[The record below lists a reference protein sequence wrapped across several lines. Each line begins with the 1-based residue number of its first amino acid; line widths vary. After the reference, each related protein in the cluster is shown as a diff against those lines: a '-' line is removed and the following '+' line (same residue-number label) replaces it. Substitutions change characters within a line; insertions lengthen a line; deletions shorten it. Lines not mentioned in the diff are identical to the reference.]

1 MAEAEGDHRDRRV
14 IKNTPKVWK
23 ADIWAHFGFYEV
35 DGKLD
40 KTYAVCKTCHTKI
53 KHVGNTTNFTNHVD
67 RWHPELASTT
77 TTQKVDT
84 SQPRIDESLV
94 SMLPHNSERAKRIT
108 RSVACFIAKDLRPYS
123 VVENAGFRHMLKT
136 IEPRYKLPTRATF
149 TDSALP
155 TLYKETKAKVMESM
169 CKASRVAIT
178 SDAWTSVATESYVT
192 ITAHYVS
199 EDWQIVSHVLQTRAV
214 YESHTGA
221 HMAGLLLNVVEE
233 WQLTDKSVVLV
244 TDNAANMISAAEI
257 GKFPHVKC
265 FAHTL
270 NLAAQRAL
278 KLPTVSRLLGRVRR
292 ISAYF
297 HRSTKAKHL
306 FEENQRVVL
315 KLTSPLKLI
324 TDVATSRA
332 DLANVEEV
340 VKTLK
345 PVKDATVFMSEE
357 SSPTVSLIAPVYAQL
372 LQSMSDTIGDQPL
385 IRDVK
390 NAIKTDLL
398 KRYNSGAEKKILHT
412 SSALDPRFKGL
423 PFLTEEERLDVSAGV
438 TSEAASLEYER
449 RRRTEADEA
458 PGGTGSSGTM
468 EELLSVDDN
477 VSDSAGP
484 SAPKRWASSLL
495 VSLLGPA
502 FNDISEPAVQSK
514 TADASA
520 EEEMDLYCRSPA
532 VPLSEDPLDWWHRQ
546 KGTFPLLS
554 RLAKRYLCI
563 PGTSVSAERVFSTAG
578 DVITAKRSALKPDHV
593 DQLVFLHKNLEIPKC

>member
-1 MAEAEGDHRDRRV
+1 MAR
-14 IKNTPKVWK
+14 
-23 ADIWAHFGFYEV
+23 
-35 DGKLD
+35 
-40 KTYAVCKTCHTKI
+40 
-53 KHVGNTTNFTNHVD
+53 
-67 RWHPELASTT
+67 
-77 TTQKVDT
+77 
-84 SQPRIDESLV
+84 
-94 SMLPHNSERAKRIT
+94 
-108 RSVACFIAKDLRPYS
+108 
-123 VVENAGFRHMLKT
+123 
-136 IEPRYKLPTRATF
+136 
-149 TDSALP
+149 
-155 TLYKETKAKVMESM
+155 
-169 CKASRVAIT
+169 
-178 SDAWTSVATESYVT
+178 
-192 ITAHYVS
+192 
-199 EDWQIVSHVLQTRAV
+199 
-214 YESHTGA
+214 
-221 HMAGLLLNVVEE
+221 LLLDVVAE

-278 KLPTVSRLLGRVRR
+278 KLPAVSRLLGRVRR

-324 TDVATSRA
+324 TDVATRWNSAHDMMERFLQLQAAVHATLLSPALNVDESDIVTLSRA

-398 KRYNSGAEKKILHT
+398 KRYNSEAEKKILHS

-438 TSEAASLEYER
+438 TSEAASLEEYER
-449 RRRTEADEA
+449 RQRTEADEA
-458 PGGTGSSGTM
+458 PGRTGSLGTK

-484 SAPKRWASSLL
+484 SAPKRRASSLL
-495 VSLLGPA
+495 LSLLGPA
-502 FNDISEPAVQSK
+502 FINDTSEPAVQSK

-532 VPLSEDPLDWWHRQ
+532 VPLSEDPLDWWHRH

>member
-1 MAEAEGDHRDRRV
+1 MAEAEGDDRNRRV
-14 IKNTPKVWK
+14 GLIKNAPKAWK
-23 ADIWAHFGFYEV
+23 VDIWAHFGFYEV
-35 DGKLD
+35 NGKLD
-40 KTYAVCKTCHTKI
+40 KTFAVCKTCHTKI

-67 RWHPELASTT
+67 RWHPELASI

-94 SMLPHNSERAKRIT
+94 STLPHNSERAKRIT

-155 TLYKETKAKVMESM
+155 ALYKETKAKVMESM

-192 ITAHYVS
+192 ITAHYIS
-199 EDWQIVSHVLQTRAV
+199 KDWQIVSHVLQTRAV

-221 HMAGLLLNVVEE
+221 HMARLLLDVVEE

-244 TDNAANMISAAEI
+244 TDNAANMICAAEI

-292 ISAYF
+292 VSAYF

-306 FEENQRVVL
+306 FEENQKAVL

-324 TDVATSRA
+324 TDVATRWNSGHDMMERFLQLQAAVHATLLSPALNVDESDIVTLSRA
-332 DLANVEEV
+332 DLANVEEA

-357 SSPTVSLIAPVYAQL
+357 SIIAPVYAQL

-423 PFLTEEERLDVSAGV
+423 PFLTEEERLDVYAGV
-438 TSEAASLEYER
+438 TSEAASLE
-449 RRRTEADEA
+449 
-458 PGGTGSSGTM
+458 
-468 EELLSVDDN
+468 
-477 VSDSAGP
+477 
-484 SAPKRWASSLL
+484 
-495 VSLLGPA
+495 
-502 FNDISEPAVQSK
+502 
-514 TADASA
+514 
-520 EEEMDLYCRSPA
+520 
-532 VPLSEDPLDWWHRQ
+532 
-546 KGTFPLLS
+546 
-554 RLAKRYLCI
+554 
-563 PGTSVSAERVFSTAG
+563 
-578 DVITAKRSALKPDHV
+578 VI
-593 DQLVFLHKNLEIPKC
+593 

>member
-1 MAEAEGDHRDRRV
+1 MAEAEGDDRDRRV
-14 IKNTPKVWK
+14 IKNAPKAWK

-35 DGKLD
+35 NGKLD
-40 KTYAVCKTCHTKI
+40 KSYAVCKICHTKI
-53 KHVGNTTNFTNHVD
+53 KHVGNTTNFTNNVD
-67 RWHPELASTT
+67 RWHPELALTTT

-94 SMLPHNSERAKRIT
+94 STLPHNSERAKRIT

-149 TDSALP
+149 SDSAFP
-155 TLYKETKAKVMESM
+155 ALYKETKAK
-169 CKASRVAIT
+169 
-178 SDAWTSVATESYVT
+178 
-192 ITAHYVS
+192 
-199 EDWQIVSHVLQTRAV
+199 TRAV

-221 HMAGLLLNVVEE
+221 HMARLLLDVVEE

-257 GKFPHVKC
+257 GKFPHEKC

-278 KLPTVSRLLGRVRR
+278 KLPAVSRLLGRVRR

-324 TDVATSRA
+324 TDVATRWNSAHDMMERFLQLQAAVHATLLSPALNVDESDIVPLSRA

-385 IRDVK
+385 IHDVK

-398 KRYNSGAEKKILHT
+398 KRYNSEAEKKILHT

-438 TSEAASLEYER
+438 ISEAASLEEYER
-449 RRRTEADEA
+449 KQRTEADEA
-458 PGGTGSSGTM
+458 PGRTGSSGTK

-477 VSDSAGP
+477 VSDSVGP
-484 SAPKRWASSLL
+484 SAPKRRASSLL
-495 VSLLGPA
+495 LSFLGPA
-502 FNDISEPAVQSK
+502 FINDTSEPAVQSK
-514 TADASA
+514 TTDASA

-532 VPLSEDPLDWWHRQ
+532 VPLSEDPLDWWHRH
-546 KGTFPLLS
+546 KGTFPLHS

-563 PGTSVSAERVFSTAG
+563 PGTSVSAESLLHCRRCYHCKKKLSQTG
-578 DVITAKRSALKPDHV
+578 PCRSAC
-593 DQLVFLHKNLEIPKC
+593 VFAQEP

>member
-1 MAEAEGDHRDRRV
+1 MAEGDDRDRRV
-14 IKNTPKVWK
+14 GLIKNAPKAWK
-23 ADIWAHFGFYEV
+23 ADIWAHFRFYEV
-35 DGKLD
+35 NGKLD
-40 KTYAVCKTCHTKI
+40 KTFAVCKTCHTKI

-77 TTQKVDT
+77 TQKVDT
-84 SQPRIDESLV
+84 SQPRIDQSLV
-94 SMLPHNSERAKRIT
+94 STLPQNSERAKRIT
-108 RSVACFIAKDLRPYS
+108 RCVACFIAKDLRPYS

-136 IEPRYKLPTRATF
+136 LEPRYKLPTRATF

-155 TLYKETKAKVMESM
+155 ALYKETKAKVMESM
-169 CKASRVAIT
+169 CKDSRVAIT

-192 ITAHYVS
+192 ITAHYIS
-199 EDWQIVSHVLQTRAV
+199 EDWQIVSHVLQTRAI

-221 HMAGLLLNVVEE
+221 HMARLLLDVEEE

-244 TDNAANMISAAEI
+244 TDNATNMIYRE
-257 GKFPHVKC
+257 
-265 FAHTL
+265 
-270 NLAAQRAL
+270 L

-292 ISAYF
+292 VAAYF

-306 FEENQRVVL
+306 FEENQKVVL

-324 TDVATSRA
+324 TDVATRWNSGLDMMERFLQLQAAVHATLLSPALNVDEGDIVTLSRA
-332 DLANVEEV
+332 DLANVKEA

-357 SSPTVSLIAPVYAQL
+357 SSPTVSLIAPGYAQL
-372 LQSMSDTIGDQPL
+372 LPSMSDTTGDQPL
-385 IRDVK
+385 MRDVK

-398 KRYNSGAEKKILHT
+398 KRLRGGAEKKILHT
-412 SSALDPRFKGL
+412 SSALDPRFKRL
-423 PFLTEEERLDVSAGV
+423 PFLTEEERLDVYAGV
-438 TSEAASLEYER
+438 TSEAASLEE
-449 RRRTEADEA
+449 DL
-458 PGGTGSSGTM
+458 P
-468 EELLSVDDN
+468 SVDDN

-484 SAPKRWASSLL
+484 SAPKRRASSLL
-495 VSLLGPA
+495 ESLLGHA
-502 FNDISEPAVQSK
+502 FNAISEPAVQSK
-514 TADASA
+514 TANAIA
-520 EEEMDLYCRSPA
+520 EEEMELYCRCPA
-532 VPLSEDPLDWWHRQ
+532 VPLSEDPLDWWHRH

-563 PGTSVSAERVFSTAG
+563 PGTSVSEERVFSTAG

>member
-1 MAEAEGDHRDRRV
+1 M
-14 IKNTPKVWK
+14 
-23 ADIWAHFGFYEV
+23 
-35 DGKLD
+35 
-40 KTYAVCKTCHTKI
+40 
-53 KHVGNTTNFTNHVD
+53 
-67 RWHPELASTT
+67 
-77 TTQKVDT
+77 
-84 SQPRIDESLV
+84 
-94 SMLPHNSERAKRIT
+94 
-108 RSVACFIAKDLRPYS
+108 ACFIAKDLRPYS

-155 TLYKETKAKVMESM
+155 ALYKETKAKVMESM
-169 CKASRVAIT
+169 CKARRVAIT

-192 ITAHYVS
+192 ITSHYIS
-199 EDWQIVSHVLQTRAV
+199 EDWKIVSHVLQTRAV

-221 HMAGLLLNVVEE
+221 HMARLLLDVVEE

-278 KLPTVSRLLGRVRR
+278 KLLAVSRLLGRVRR
-292 ISAYF
+292 ISVYF

-315 KLTSPLKLI
+315 KLTSPLKVI
-324 TDVATSRA
+324 TDVATRWNSAHDMMERFLQLQAAVHATLLSPALNVDESDIVTLSRA
-332 DLANVEEV
+332 NLANVEEV

-372 LQSMSDTIGDQPL
+372 LQSMSDNIGDQPL

-398 KRYNSGAEKKILHT
+398 KRYKSEAEKKILHT

-438 TSEAASLEYER
+438 TSEAASLEE
-449 RRRTEADEA
+449 
-458 PGGTGSSGTM
+458 
-468 EELLSVDDN
+468 VIH
-477 VSDSAGP
+477 
-484 SAPKRWASSLL
+484 
-495 VSLLGPA
+495 
-502 FNDISEPAVQSK
+502 F
-514 TADASA
+514 
-520 EEEMDLYCRSPA
+520 
-532 VPLSEDPLDWWHRQ
+532 
-546 KGTFPLLS
+546 
-554 RLAKRYLCI
+554 YL
-563 PGTSVSAERVFSTAG
+563 
-578 DVITAKRSALKPDHV
+578 
-593 DQLVFLHKNLEIPKC
+593 